1 MIIPSKLKS
10 SIEPFFTVVK
20 FRGGGGIG
28 VVFFSFFGSKIFFS
42 GNMAH
47 FKTKMS
53 LVIFS
58 KNPKEKSY
66 SQFKVELFGKIR
78 RFFDFA

>member
-1 MIIPSKLKS
+1 MV
-10 SIEPFFTVVK
+10 PFSNGVDFK
-20 FRGGGGIG
+20 GGGGIG

-58 KNPKEKSY
+58 KNTKEKSY
-66 SQFKVELFGKIR
+66 GQFKVELFGKIS
-78 RFFDFA
+78 RFFYFT

>member
-1 MIIPSKLKS
+1 MFQSKLKS
-10 SIEPFFTVVK
+10 LARPFLNGVDFK
-20 FRGGGGIG
+20 GGGGIG
-28 VVFFSFFGSKIFFS
+28 VVFFFIFESKIFFS

-47 FKTKMS
+47 FKMKIS

-66 SQFKVELFGKIR
+66 G
-78 RFFDFA
+78 